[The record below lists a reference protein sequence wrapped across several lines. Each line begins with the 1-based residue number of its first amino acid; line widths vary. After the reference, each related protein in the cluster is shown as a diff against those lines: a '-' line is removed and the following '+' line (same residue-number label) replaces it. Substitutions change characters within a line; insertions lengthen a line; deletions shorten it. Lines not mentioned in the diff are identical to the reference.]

1 MSPCGSLELP
11 PSEIA
16 RLLAAR
22 GVQVAALTDHNTCG
36 NCESAMR
43 VGESIGLTV
52 VPGMELC
59 TAEEI
64 HCVCLF
70 PDLKSATA
78 FSDYVHEKM
87 PDVQNQPEIFGEQC
101 KMDEGDGIVGY
112 EPLLLTT
119 AADISIDDVAPLV
132 KSYGGACF
140 PAHLDRASYS
150 VLSVLGFLYPE
161 LNFTAAEFTPKAYL
175 PQYLE
180 KHPLLQS
187 MHLLR
192 NSDAHYLENMTEPLE
207 ALELKDQTA
216 QALIDFLNNT

>member
-1 MSPCGSLELP
+1 MQNG
-11 PSEIA
+11 
-16 RLLAAR
+16 R
-22 GVQVAALTDHNTCG
+22 G
-36 NCESAMR
+36 R
-43 VGESIGLTV
+43 R
-52 VPGMELC
+52 
-59 TAEEI
+59 
-64 HCVCLF
+64 
-70 PDLKSATA
+70 DLG
-78 FSDYVHEKM
+78 H
-87 PDVQNQPEIFGEQC
+87 
-101 KMDEGDGIVGY
+101 

-175 PQYLE
+175 PQYLD

-207 ALELKDQTA
+207 ALELKDNTA
-216 QALIDFLNNT
+216 QALIDF